1 MKKIVVILL
10 SVAVA
15 VCVLSACVGNYRL
28 TEISGGMTSRDSAIL
43 TKADKH
49 NDGSY
54 GRYNSAYYSSA
65 SSSYNDWWTSV
76 PTASSAATS
85 ATVRPSSSANKS
97 GSATSSASYDQWWTS
112 ITPSSAENTSVGSAY
127 PYSVQYSYS
136 AQNSQQDL
144 PEFNGFEVNFS
155 EDKEIDDRFS
165 LASDLSFLHNDMY
178 VDDGWLKGSY
188 LDCAI
193 YMPPSTTVSDAE
205 TRNIFFKVNG
215 PCKIYFYAYSDS
227 YSCNLCLYEENYYYS
242 YDSVYLNNT
251 YNLYSY
257 CFTLDDAACCKFI
270 AIGGAAYIYA
280 IRVEY
285 TFTNNY

>member
-15 VCVLSACVGNYRL
+15 VCVLSACAGNYRL

-97 GSATSSASYDQWWTS
+97 GSAKPLASYDQWWTS
-112 ITPSSAENTSVGSAY
+112 VTPTTAENTSVGSAY
-127 PYSVQYSYS
+127 PYSVQT
-136 AQNSQQDL
+136 QQDP
-144 PEFNGFEVNFS
+144 PELNGFEVNFS

-165 LASDLSFLHNDMY
+165 LASDLSFLHNEMY

-193 YMPPSTTVSDAE
+193 YMAPSTTVSEAE

-227 YSCNLCLYEENYYYS
+227 YSCGLYLYEENYN
-242 YDSVYLNNT
+242 YDYGSVYLNDT
-251 YNLYSY
+251 YYLYSY
-257 CFTLDDAACCKFI
+257 CFELDYSACCKFV

-285 TFTNNY
+285 TYTNNY